1 MRREKAFRSFIRI
14 ILSLFFFAER
24 SEPREEDILY
34 LPYNLFF
41 KLGPGIYRDNEGA
54 DLRVPSIGLALFILK
69 RGLIFMAKLERDFQ
83 AKLIK
88 EIKQIFKGCI
98 VMKNDS
104 SYIQGI
110 PDLLILYRDKWA
122 ALEVKKSATAHHQPN
137 QEYYVELMDEMSYAS
152 FVYPENKEE
161 VLYELQQTLFSRR

>member
-1 MRREKAFRSFIRI
+1 
-14 ILSLFFFAER
+14 
-24 SEPREEDILY
+24 
-34 LPYNLFF
+34 
-41 KLGPGIYRDNEGA
+41 
-54 DLRVPSIGLALFILK
+54 
-69 RGLIFMAKLERDFQ
+69 MAKLERDFQ

-137 QEYYVELMDEMSYAS
+137 QEYYVELIDEMSYAS
-152 FVYPENKEE
+152 FIYPENKEE